1 MTDLDSVLKSRDIIL
16 PTKVQIVKVVIFPLI
31 TYGYKSW
38 TIKKAEH
45 RRMLLLSGGGG
56 GREDS
61 RESLALQG
69 DQTSQS

>member
-1 MTDLDSVLKSRDIIL
+1 MGMVARSLGKEMGNNNSHFIFL
-16 PTKVQIVKVVIFPLI
+16 VVIHVCE
-31 TYGYKSW
+31 SW

-45 RRMLLLSGGGG
+45 QRMLLLSGG

>member
-1 MTDLDSVLKSRDIIL
+1 MTHLDSVLKSRDIIL
-16 PTKVQIVKVVIFPLI
+16 PTKVQIVKVVIFPLVI
-31 TYGYKSW
+31 YGCKSG

-45 RRMLLLSGGGG
+45 QRMLLLSGGG

>member
-1 MTDLDSVLKSRDIIL
+1 MNEQRRYIYMY
-16 PTKVQIVKVVIFPLI
+16 IVKATVFPVVM
-31 TYGYKSW
+31 YECGSW

-45 RRMLLLSGGGG
+45 QRMLLLSGG